1 MTGGAGL
8 PGAVTVSESY
18 KQSPISGPSV
28 VLHCTELLDPPHVN
42 GGAMLN
48 SVKSGGERIT
58 FKHSSLTSYWDSHQ
72 TDFLRTE

>member
-48 SVKSGGERIT
+48 SVKSGVENNILIFQSCFLLG
-58 FKHSSLTSYWDSHQ
+58 LGSH
-72 TDFLRTE
+72 